1 MIARIVRWG
10 VPSGLALVGLVLLA
24 VSAGDDTT
32 VALGIMLFGIG
43 LIVAVWNAFLRLSFS
58 SQEDRA
64 REQRARRYFS
74 RHGRWPRESR

>member
-10 VPSGLALVGLVLLA
+10 VPGVLALAGLVLLA
-24 VSAGDDTT
+24 VSAGDETT
-32 VALGIMLFGIG
+32 LALGILFIGIG
-43 LIVAVWNAFLRLSFS
+43 AIVAVWNAFLRLSFS

-74 RHGRWPRESR
+74 RHGRWPCESR

>member
-1 MIARIVRWG
+1 MLAPIVRWALPG
-10 VPSGLALVGLVLLA
+10 GLAFAGLVLLA

-32 VALGIMLFGIG
+32 LALGVLLIGIG

-58 SQEDRA
+58 SQADRA
-64 REQRARRYFS
+64 REQRARGYFS